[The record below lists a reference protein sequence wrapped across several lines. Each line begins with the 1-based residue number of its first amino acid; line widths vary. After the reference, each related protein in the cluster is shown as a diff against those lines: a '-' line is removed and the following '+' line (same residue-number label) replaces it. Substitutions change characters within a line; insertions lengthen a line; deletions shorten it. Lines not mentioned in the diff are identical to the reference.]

1 MNTSQ
6 LKRKDVDDYIA
17 SQPADRRERLQKIRQ
32 TIQSICPEAKEG
44 ISYGMPAYKLAGKPL
59 VYFAG
64 FTHHIGLYATPT
76 AHGAFSKEL
85 AGYKQGKGSVQFPL
99 DQALPLALLEKIIRF
114 KRDEIMQ
121 R

>member
-6 LKRKDVDDYIA
+6 LKRQNVDDYIA
-17 SQPADRRERLQKIRQ
+17 SQPPLVAERLTQIRQ
-32 TIQSICPEAKEG
+32 LVKSLAPEAVES

-59 VYFAG
+59 VYFAW
-64 FTHHIGLYATPT
+64 FAHHIGLYATPT
-76 AHGAFSKEL
+76 AHTAFATEL
-85 AGYKQGKGSVQFPL
+85 AGYKQGKWSVQFPL

-114 KRDEIMQ
+114 KREEVMH